1 MQHRSK
7 RRERMEFRFTV
18 AVLGV
23 LFFVLL
29 FSGCTSTTPSVQTQT
44 PVPATAMVTLT
55 PTPIPTA
62 VPFPNALALN
72 EYATFGSGNEQG
84 KATVYRYEVKSD
96 YNWTSPTWNSPGQ
109 QAASLPLGLQH
120 GYNTEKPQAGN
131 IFLFLYIRV
140 LNTGTNAVYAPSAQQ
155 FVVASNGKLYN
166 YTSVKSSDVTID
178 QITGTQYDYQIGRGG
193 TVGYVQP
200 GESNAADGYLIY
212 EIPALFNP
220 ATTYVVSNLDYQNQ
234 AVWRLG

>member
-1 MQHRSK
+1 MK
-7 RRERMEFRFTV
+7 FRFTI
-18 AVLGV
+18 AVVGV
-23 LFFVLL
+23 LIVVLF
-29 FSGCTSTTPSVQTQT
+29 FSGCTSTTPPVQTQT
-44 PVPATAMVTLT
+44 PVPTTPAVTLT
-55 PTPIPTA
+55 PTPTP

-84 KATVYRYEVKSD
+84 TATVYKFEVKSD
-96 YNWTSPTWNSPGQ
+96 YNWTSPSWNSPAQQ
-109 QAASLPLGLQH
+109 QASQPLGLQR

-131 IFLFLYIRV
+131 VFLFVYVRV

-155 FVVASNGKLYN
+155 FVVSNDGKVYN
-166 YTSVKSSDVTID
+166 YTSVRSSDVTID
-178 QITGTQYDYQIGRGG
+178 GVTGTQYDYQIGRGG

-212 EIPALFNP
+212 EIPASFTP
-220 ATTYVVSNLDYQNQ
+220 ATTYVVSNLDYKTQ

>member
-1 MQHRSK
+1 MK
-7 RRERMEFRFTV
+7 FKFTV
-18 AVLGV
+18 AAVGI
-23 LFFVLL
+23 LFFALF
-29 FSGCTSTTPSVQTQT
+29 FSGCTSTTPPVQTQT
-44 PVPATAMVTLT
+44 PVPTTVAMTLT
-55 PTPIPTA
+55 PTPAPTA

-84 KATVYRYEVKSD
+84 KATVYKVEVKSD

-109 QAASLPLGLQH
+109 QAASQPLGLQR

-131 IFLFLYIRV
+131 LFLFLYVRV
-140 LNTGTNAVYAPSAQQ
+140 LNTGSNAVYAPSALQ
-155 FVVASNGKLYN
+155 FVVSSNGKMYN
-166 YTSVKSSDVTID
+166 YTSVRSPDVTID

-193 TVGYVQP
+193 AVGYVQP

-212 EIPALFNP
+212 EIPAPFTP
-220 ATTYVVSNLDYQNQ
+220 TTTYVVSNLDYQNQ